1 MRLLWDLYDM
11 TRLVSVMLAVEE
23 QNPQPFT
30 GHRMGRLGQHIFAP
44 GWFDCL
50 LELKSRSKDT
60 GLVDTLTMPISMH
73 SGAHKAQRLWSPPQ
87 GPELFCHSKGH

>member
-1 MRLLWDLYDM
+1 M

-30 GHRMGRLGQHIFAP
+30 GHGMGRLGQHTFAP

-60 GLVDTLTMPISMH
+60 GLVDTLAMPICMH
-73 SGAHKAQRLWSPPQ
+73 SGAHEDS
-87 GPELFCHSKGH
+87 GHLHRVQSCSVIARDIE